1 MRSRTVKPKATPK
14 VAKKPTS
21 AKHAKMGVSIAVA
34 PMTHGDDNLTDNKPD
49 HMEVD
54 GGKARQR
61 LDRPRRKAFAGGGEV
76 RGPTPSLKQATNGMK
91 VNHPAFNV
99 RSRLDRPSRKRY
111 ADGGDVT
118 DGLQQF
124 RNIERAF
131 ASNDDGASAPPLRSL
146 SNDSARLANLPLPVQ
161 KSADVVPTVD
171 PLQSLQRTQQI
182 IAHGLPRGFAKGGKI
197 RSPKG

>member
-1 MRSRTVKPKATPK
+1 MKAARSKAKPGKKPAATD
-14 VAKKPTS
+14 AKKG
-21 AKHAKMGVSIAVA
+21 KHVRVAVGPVSHGMPGADETEEIA
-34 PMTHGDDNLTDNKPD
+34 H
-49 HMEVD
+49 VD

-91 VNHPAFNV
+91 VDHPAFK
-99 RSRLDRPSRKRY
+99 RFARQRY

-131 ASNDDGASAPPLRSL
+131 GSNDDGASAPPLRPL
-146 SNDSARLANLPLPVQ
+146 SNDSARLATLPSPVQ
-161 KSADVVPTVD
+161 KSAFVVPTVD

-197 RSPKG
+197 GSPKGAR